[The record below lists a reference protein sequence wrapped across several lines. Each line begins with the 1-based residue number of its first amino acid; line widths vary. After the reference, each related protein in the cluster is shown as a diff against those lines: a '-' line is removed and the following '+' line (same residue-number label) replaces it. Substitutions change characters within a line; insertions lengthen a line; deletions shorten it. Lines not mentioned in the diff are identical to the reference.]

1 MSFKNLWNSLCGKS
15 TPSTSKDGDARKS
28 GTRSRRRRSE
38 QSDTRKLAV
47 PTKPKL
53 GLKDLVGGGAQASI
67 CRLVKR
73 SGATSVL
80 EIGIGDGSRA
90 LAVAK
95 SLVEA
100 NPDENV
106 RYAAIDMFEMGD
118 GPVTLKEFNQQLR
131 AQNVKPSLVPLPLE
145 AGLARVSSTLG
156 IMDLVLIAEP
166 AEDVDLQ
173 QLEAALKRLTTTSSS
188 VFHLVDQKWT
198 KIDLHGVSDSLSAK
212 RAA

>member
-15 TPSTSKDGDARKS
+15 TPSTPKGGDARKN
-28 GTRSRRRRSE
+28 GSRRRRSE
-38 QSDTRKLAV
+38 QSDTRKLAK

-95 SLVEA
+95 SLVKA

-118 GPVTLKEFNQQLR
+118 GPVTLKDFNQQLR

-156 IMDLVLIAEP
+156 IIDLVLIAEP
-166 AEDVDLQ
+166 AEEVDLQ
-173 QLEAALKRLTTTSSS
+173 RLEASLKRLTTPSSA
-188 VFHLVDQKWT
+188 VFRLVDQKWT